1 MGIGFRRPQFG
12 LRSRVALAF
21 GSLSMLVALLVAGG
35 TFQFTSS
42 YLIAQRET
50 SALTRAVFNA
60 RSLDAAIAGGEAPGR
75 ALNSLPVVGS
85 SQALLRVGDTW
96 YARGVSVASDQLP
109 DSLIKVTL
117 AAEGAHQRFEV
128 GGTPYLGVGVYT
140 PSGLY
145 FELFPL
151 TELSDTLSR
160 LARYALSLII
170 AAFVV
175 GGGMGRYLGSRL
187 LRPLVRM
194 GAGARRLAAGDLSV
208 RLAESGD
215 PDLDPLADSFNE
227 MAEAVASRIE
237 RERRFVANVSHE
249 LRSPLTTVVGTAE
262 LLESHVDRMSPRDA
276 KLVTGLASQSRRL
289 SSILLDL
296 LEISSVTARAPVQ
309 ADATDIAGKIEA
321 ILADRQLPA
330 NLLSGAR
337 PVVVTDGRRVERIVG
352 NLVDN
357 AGKHAGGV
365 RAIAVTGFTQAG
377 GQQLVRVDVDDA
389 GPGIDPAAADRLF
402 EPFVR
407 GGRATEARVDGAGLG
422 LAIAQEQ
429 AQAIGGTL
437 VAGRSPFGGARF
449 TLTITDRT
457 TS

>member
-1 MGIGFRRPQFG
+1 M
-12 LRSRVALAF
+12 V
-21 GSLSMLVALLVAGG
+21 VALLVAGG
-35 TFQFTSS
+35 TFLFTRNF
-42 YLIAQRET
+42 LINQRES
-50 SALTRAVFNA
+50 SALTRAIFDA
-60 RSLDAAIAGGEAPGR
+60 RSLDSAIAGGEAPGF
-75 ALNSLPVVGS
+75 ALFSLPVVGS

-96 YARGVSVASDQLP
+96 YTRGVTVGSQLP
-109 DSLIKVTL
+109 DSLIEVTL
-117 AAEGAHQRFEV
+117 AADGGHQRFEV
-128 GGTPYLGVGVYT
+128 GGTPFLGVGVNT

-151 TELSDTLSR
+151 TELSNTLSR
-160 LARYALSLII
+160 SASYVFSLVI

-187 LRPLVRM
+187 LRPVDRM
-194 GAGARRLAAGDLSV
+194 GLGARRLAAGDLTV
-208 RLAESGD
+208 RLPESGD
-215 PDLDPLADSFNE
+215 PDLDPIADSFNE
-227 MAEAVASRIE
+227 MAQAVASRIE

-289 SSILLDL
+289 SGILLDL

-309 ADATDIAGKIEA
+309 ADATDIAAKIEA
-321 ILADRQLPA
+321 ILADRRLPA
-330 NLLSGAR
+330 SLLSGAR
-337 PVVVTDGRRVERIVG
+337 PVVVTDGRRVERIIG

-365 RAIAVTGFTQAG
+365 RAIEVTGITKPG
-377 GQQLVRVDVDDA
+377 GAQSVRIDVDDA
-389 GPGIDPAAADRLF
+389 GPGIDPAAAERLF

-422 LAIAQEQ
+422 LAIANEQ

-437 VAGRSPFGGARF
+437 AAGRSPFGGARF
-449 TLTITDRT
+449 TLTIADWT
-457 TS
+457 TG